1 MLAAVREVDKAF
13 FPGVAIIV
21 GLDRL
26 NPAVL
31 VPDLVV
37 VHTVELSDK
46 REVGADPRQT
56 RV

>member
-1 MLAAVREVDKAF
+1 VREVDKAF

-31 VPDLVV
+31 VPDLVI

-46 REVGADPRQT
+46 REVDADPRQT